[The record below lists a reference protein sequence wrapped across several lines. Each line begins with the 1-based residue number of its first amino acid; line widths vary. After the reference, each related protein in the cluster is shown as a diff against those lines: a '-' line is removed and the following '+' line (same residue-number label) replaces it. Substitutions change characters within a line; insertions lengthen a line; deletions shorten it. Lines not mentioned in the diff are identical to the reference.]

1 MICRVRD
8 GPAVTE
14 PRTDPDILGCAPRLQ
29 HRIERISQLPRTKQR
44 FVIEMLYTMRARAS
58 R

>member
-1 MICRVRD
+1 MRITWYVPYYS
-8 GPAVTE
+8 PA
-14 PRTDPDILGCAPRLQ
+14 PDTLGCAPRLQ
-29 HRIERISQLPRTKQR
+29 HQIERISQLPRTKQR